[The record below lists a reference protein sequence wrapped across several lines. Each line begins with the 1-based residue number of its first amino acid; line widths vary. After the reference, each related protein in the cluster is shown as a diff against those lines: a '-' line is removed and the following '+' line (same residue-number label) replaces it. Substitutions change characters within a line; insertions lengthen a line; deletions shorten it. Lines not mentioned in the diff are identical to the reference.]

1 MVAIS
6 LIKYQND
13 FSRMV
18 ILVNI
23 EFKYKIGQLVYY
35 NNHLYRVL
43 SRAYFET
50 DNVRVNKYNLRSVD
64 IHDINGYEPNVW
76 EDDIK
81 TLWRVK

>member
-1 MVAIS
+1 MEVT
-6 LIKYQND
+6 
-13 FSRMV
+13 
-18 ILVNI
+18 
-23 EFKYKIGQLVYY
+23 FKYKIGQLVYY
-35 NNHLYRVL
+35 NNNLYRVL

-50 DNVRVNKYNLRSVD
+50 KDVRVNKYNLRSVD

>member
-1 MVAIS
+1 MDVT
-6 LIKYQND
+6 
-13 FSRMV
+13 
-18 ILVNI
+18 
-23 EFKYKIGQLVYY
+23 FKYKIGQLVYY

-50 DNVRVNKYNLRSVD
+50 KGVRVNKYNLRSLD
-64 IHDINGYEPNVW
+64 DHDINGYKPNVW

>member
-1 MVAIS
+1 MDVT
-6 LIKYQND
+6 
-13 FSRMV
+13 
-18 ILVNI
+18 
-23 EFKYKIGQLVYY
+23 FKYKIGQLVYY

-50 DNVRVNKYNLRSVD
+50 KDVRVNKYNLRSVD
-64 IHDINGYEPNVW
+64 NSINGYEPNVW

>member
-1 MVAIS
+1 MDVT
-6 LIKYQND
+6 
-13 FSRMV
+13 
-18 ILVNI
+18 
-23 EFKYKIGQLVYY
+23 FKYKIGQLVYY

-50 DNVRVNKYNLRSVD
+50 CAQKIVKYNLVSPEAD
-64 IHDINGYEPNVW
+64 DDYGYEPNVW

>member
-1 MVAIS
+1 MDVT
-6 LIKYQND
+6 
-13 FSRMV
+13 
-18 ILVNI
+18 
-23 EFKYKIGQLVYY
+23 FKYKIGQLVYY

-50 DNVRVNKYNLRSVD
+50 DKIKVNKYNLRSVD
-64 IHDINGYEPNVW
+64 IHDISGYEPNVW

>member
-1 MVAIS
+1 MEVT
-6 LIKYQND
+6 
-13 FSRMV
+13 
-18 ILVNI
+18 
-23 EFKYKIGQLVYY
+23 FKYKIGQLVYY

-50 DNVRVNKYNLRSVD
+50 DKIKVNKYNLRSVD
-64 IHDINGYEPNVW
+64 IHDISGYEPNVW

>member
-1 MVAIS
+1 MEVA
-6 LIKYQND
+6 
-13 FSRMV
+13 
-18 ILVNI
+18 
-23 EFKYKIGQLVYY
+23 FKYKIGQLVYY

-50 DNVRVNKYNLRSVD
+50 KDVRVNKYNLRSVD
-64 IHDINGYEPNVW
+64 DNSINGYKPNVW

>member
-1 MVAIS
+1 MDVT
-6 LIKYQND
+6 L
-13 FSRMV
+13 
-18 ILVNI
+18 
-23 EFKYKIGQLVYY
+23 KYKIGQLVYY

-50 DNVRVNKYNLRSVD
+50 DKIKVNKYNLRSVD
-64 IHDINGYEPNVW
+64 DHSINGYEPNVW